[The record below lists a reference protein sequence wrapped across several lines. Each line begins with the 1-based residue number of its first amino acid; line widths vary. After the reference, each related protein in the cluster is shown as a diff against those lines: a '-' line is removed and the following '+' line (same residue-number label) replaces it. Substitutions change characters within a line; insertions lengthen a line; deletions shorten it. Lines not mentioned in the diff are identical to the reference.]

1 MVIDTVIIAE
11 VEDGGVFRGRLNPEM
26 RGATQGCAVVMVT
39 TPPFLHKW
47 KRGRVMLLLLIGW
60 VVLAC
65 LLALLIGSAIHQGA
79 ALSDAPAHVSN
90 RHWQQVTERH
100 VPMGTFRRVQ

>member
-1 MVIDTVIIAE
+1 MHGPPCSNTGLE
-11 VEDGGVFRGRLNPEM
+11 SED
-26 RGATQGCAVVMVT
+26 
-39 TPPFLHKW
+39 
-47 KRGRVMLLLLIGW
+47 VMLLLLIGW

-79 ALSDAPAHVSN
+79 ELSDAPAHVSN